1 MWLFLND
8 SFVSI
13 VEHHDDPDTMLVRGR
28 FRGDAARFLGVPMSH
43 EVELSEADYRFRVL
57 ARRADVEKA
66 ILKEVRR
73 VRYPNFKDS
82 ITAQWRKLVAMEVWT
97 TLHRAQRERLSISAR
112 RGGR

>member
-82 ITAQWRKLVAMEVWT
+82 ITSQWRKLVAMEVWT

-112 RGGR
+112 RVGR